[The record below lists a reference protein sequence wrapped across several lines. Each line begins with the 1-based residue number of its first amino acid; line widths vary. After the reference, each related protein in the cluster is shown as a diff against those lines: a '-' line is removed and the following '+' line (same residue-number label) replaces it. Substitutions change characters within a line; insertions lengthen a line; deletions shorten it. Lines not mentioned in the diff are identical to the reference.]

1 MELRTRDL
9 GEIFERAVVLY
20 GRNFPVLIALVAVTT
35 IPLALL
41 QYPVT
46 QMEQPQLDAV
56 LRLLEHPELARTQP
70 LPPLFASPKLLAVIV
85 LLALAG
91 YLAWAF
97 SLSALAVGV
106 ARLYKGERIAYLGCW
121 RPVLHRAP
129 SLAAVLGLA
138 LLALFGCDV
147 VAVSSAVAVV
157 WLALTFAAPAVAAV
171 APAAIVFAIVVTTVA
186 PALLMMPCVFGF
198 YAVVVESAGAVAA
211 ARLGLGRIFARAE
224 FGRSVVCATA
234 VSALVFGAS
243 FFVEIVA
250 VLGLDRWSGAHVAL
264 DAAVRT
270 LIVPFVGLVLALYY
284 FDVRIRREGFDIEYG
299 LARIAVGGGLP
310 GEPVYAPTAY
320 LLGEERILV
329 ARFLERRGE
338 LTPSRR
344 SAIAALLATLARPRV
359 PAELQRLDDESLLER
374 L

>member
-1 MELRTRDL
+1 MELRTRGL

-20 GRNFPVLIALVAVTT
+20 GQNFPVLIALVAVTT

-70 LPPLFASPKLLAVIV
+70 LPPFFASPKLLGVIV

-121 RPVLHRAP
+121 RPVLHRVP
-129 SLAAVLGLA
+129 SLAAVLALA
-138 LLALFGCDV
+138 LLALFGCDI
-147 VAVSSAVAVV
+147 VAVSCAVGVV
-157 WLALTFAAPAVAAV
+157 WLTLAFAQPAVAAV

-198 YAVVVESAGAVAA
+198 YAVVVESAGAM
-211 ARLGLGRIFARAE
+211 
-224 FGRSVVCATA
+224 
-234 VSALVFGAS
+234 
-243 FFVEIVA
+243 
-250 VLGLDRWSGAHVAL
+250 
-264 DAAVRT
+264 
-270 LIVPFVGLVLALYY
+270 
-284 FDVRIRREGFDIEYG
+284 
-299 LARIAVGGGLP
+299 
-310 GEPVYAPTAY
+310 
-320 LLGEERILV
+320 
-329 ARFLERRGE
+329 
-338 LTPSRR
+338 
-344 SAIAALLATLARPRV
+344 AAL
-359 PAELQRLDDESLLER
+359 RLCWGSI
-374 L
+374 